1 MMGGT
6 NPALLKALGFGNCIL
21 AHDNPFN
28 AEVLGGH
35 GLLFRDA
42 AELAARIELIEER
55 PALAQDLRR
64 RAPDRIRTFYNW
76 DRITDQYEELFY
88 QLAAGEDPTR
98 VHSSVREAECQ
109 LVAG

>member
-21 AHDNPFN
+21 AHENPFN

-42 AELAARIELIEER
+42 ADLAAKIQLIEKQ
-55 PALAQDLRR
+55 PDLAEDLRQ

-76 DRITDQYEELFY
+76 DRIVDQYEELFY
-88 QLAAGEDPTR
+88 QLAAGEDPTQI
-98 VHSSVREAECQ
+98 HSSVREAEGQ
-109 LVAG
+109 LASV